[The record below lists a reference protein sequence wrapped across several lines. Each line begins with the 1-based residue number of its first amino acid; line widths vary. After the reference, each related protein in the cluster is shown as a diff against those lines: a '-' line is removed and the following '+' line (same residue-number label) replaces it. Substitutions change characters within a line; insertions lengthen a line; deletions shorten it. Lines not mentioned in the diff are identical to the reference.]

1 MSYRLNFNS
10 IWDNWE
16 LIEEGIY
23 YAAVISLSAIL
34 LALVVGIIAAACRTS
49 KFKGLNRIATIY
61 IEVFRNTPLL
71 VQLWLLYFGLAQIG
85 IDISA
90 VRCGIL
96 ILGINSGAYM
106 AEVIRAGLVSV
117 DDGIIEAAKS
127 LGFNPMQMLIKIKIP
142 LALRAVLPSIG
153 NNVVQCMLASSLLS
167 NLGVNEL
174 TNQAMRLSSK
184 TFRTFEAYIIVGV
197 CYIALTF
204 IFSLS
209 IKLIGKSISKG
220 SLH

>member
-1 MSYRLNFNS
+1 
-10 IWDNWE
+10 
-16 LIEEGIY
+16 
-23 YAAVISLSAIL
+23 
-34 LALVVGIIAAACRTS
+34 
-49 KFKGLNRIATIY
+49 
-61 IEVFRNTPLL
+61 
-71 VQLWLLYFGLAQIG
+71 
-85 IDISA
+85 
-90 VRCGIL
+90 
-96 ILGINSGAYM
+96 M

>member
-1 MSYRLNFNS
+1 MKYTLNFNS
-10 IWDNWE
+10 IWANFG
-16 LIEEGIY
+16 LIEEGIR
-23 YAAVISLSAIL
+23 YAVGISLCAIVI
-34 LALVVGIIAAACRTS
+34 ALIIGTIAAACRTS
-49 KFKGLNRIATIY
+49 RFKILNRIASIY
-61 IEVFRNTPLL
+61 IELFRNTPLL

-90 VRCGIL
+90 VQCGIL

-117 DDGIIEAAKS
+117 DAGIIEAALS
-127 LGFNPMQMLIKIKIP
+127 LGFDPRQLLIKIKIP

-184 TFRTFEAYIIVGV
+184 TFRTFEAYIVVGI

-209 IKLIGKSISKG
+209 IKLIEKWLSKG

>member
-1 MSYRLNFNS
+1 MKYTLKFNS
-10 IWDNWE
+10 IWANFD
-16 LIEEGIY
+16 LVKEGIRF
-23 YAAVISLSAIL
+23 AVGISLCAI
-34 LALVVGIIAAACRTS
+34 AITLVIGTIAAACRTS
-49 KFKGLNRIATIY
+49 RFKILSRIASIY
-61 IEVFRNTPLL
+61 IELFRNTPLL

-90 VRCGIL
+90 VQCGIL
-96 ILGINSGAYM
+96 ILGINSGAYV

-117 DDGIIEAAKS
+117 DAGIIEAALS
-127 LGFNPMQMLIKIKIP
+127 LGFNPRQMLTKIKIP

-184 TFRTFEAYIIVGV
+184 TFRTFEAYIVVGI

-209 IKLIGKSISKG
+209 IKLIEKWLSKG

>member
-1 MSYRLNFNS
+1 MKYRLNFNS
-10 IWDNWE
+10 VWANFE
-16 LIEEGIY
+16 LIEEGFRF
-23 YAAVISLSAIL
+23 ALEISLCAIVI
-34 LALVVGIIAAACRTS
+34 ALVVGTIAAACRTS
-49 KFKGLNRIATIY
+49 RIKILSRTASIY
-61 IEVFRNTPLL
+61 IELFRNTPLL

-90 VRCGIL
+90 IQCGIL
-96 ILGINSGAYM
+96 ILGINSGAYI

-117 DDGIIEAAKS
+117 DIGIIEAAVS

-184 TFRTFEAYIIVGV
+184 TFRTFETYIVVAV
-197 CYIALTF
+197 CYITLTAMF
-204 IFSLS
+204 TLTIR
-209 IKLIGKSISKG
+209 IIEKCISKG